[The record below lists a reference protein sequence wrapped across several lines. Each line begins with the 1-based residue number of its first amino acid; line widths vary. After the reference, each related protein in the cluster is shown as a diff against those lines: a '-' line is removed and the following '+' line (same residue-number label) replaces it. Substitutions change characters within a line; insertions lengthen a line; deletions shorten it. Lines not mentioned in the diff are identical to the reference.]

1 MVKTVIMDF
10 LSKFK
15 NKKEFLEKFYELSK
29 FTRSI
34 FRPLLG
40 LIAFNTILMNAA
52 PYFLVYT
59 MSSFY
64 GNKYKFWRPLNEAF
78 YAFRALCMILLFLLL
93 LKVFWQR
100 KDKIL
105 SYMTFFIYV
114 FPVGLSL
121 FVFYLKCGI
130 INHEFYYY
138 VYFCLFAFFGLLLD
152 EEFWYKYYKLV
163 FVLAVCYFINCFDG
177 NLYGK
182 YDTFFSVS
190 MLGLI
195 VVLFLLDKAIW
206 GFVFA
211 SVLCFICYRWQCLSR
226 GICGIG
232 YFFQIPIFIFIYLM
246 RKKARGW
253 VLFSISFFFIV
264 AIYATM
270 EYNPRFYMSM
280 RQRINCR
287 IDLIT
292 QRNMPLE
299 NSMQLALFKVKGY
312 NNTYGNV
319 MKPSPHN
326 VFVEA
331 FYNFGIIAGFW
342 YIIVN
347 ILCLKGLL
355 LLKNRCFWLCLFLH
369 YTIESV
375 IEGNLLCQ
383 RSFIFMHILGIL
395 TYFKAKHNLVT
406 GKTLQEETQ

>member
-1 MVKTVIMDF
+1 MIMDF
-10 LSKFK
+10 LSEFK

-40 LIAFNTILMNAA
+40 LIAFNTILMNAV
-52 PYFLVYT
+52 PCFLVYT
-59 MSSFY
+59 FNKLYTSSY
-64 GNKYKFWRPLNEAF
+64 SYWRNLNEHF
-78 YAFRALCMILLFLLL
+78 YAFRALCMILLFLLSW
-93 LKVFWQR
+93 KTFWQHR
-100 KDKIL
+100 HKIL
-105 SYMTFFIYV
+105 FYKTFFIYV
-114 FPVGLSL
+114 FPIGLSL
-121 FVFYLKCGI
+121 FVFYLRAGM

-138 VYFCLFAFFGLLLD
+138 AYFCLFSFFGLLLD

-163 FVLAVCYFINCFDG
+163 FVLAMCYFINCFDG

-206 GFVFA
+206 GFVLA

-232 YFFQIPIFIFIYLM
+232 YFFQIPIFIFIYLIW
-246 RKKARGW
+246 KKCRWYAFLS
-253 VLFSISFFFIV
+253 VSFFSIV

-270 EYNPRFYMSM
+270 ECNPNFYMCM
-280 RQRINCR
+280 WQKINCR

-299 NSMQLALFKVKGY
+299 KSMQLALFKVKGY

-347 ILCLKGLL
+347 ILCLRGLL
-355 LLKNRCFWLCLFLH
+355 LLKKRCFWLCLFFH

-383 RSFIFMHILGIL
+383 RNFIFIHILGIV
-395 TYFKAKHNLVT
+395 TYLKYKYSSKFPSENNAT
-406 GKTLQEETQ
+406 C

>member
-1 MVKTVIMDF
+1 MVI
-10 LSKFK
+10 
-15 NKKEFLEKFYELSK
+15 KKSFLEMFYELK
-29 FTRSI
+29 NFIKSI

-40 LIAFNTILMNAA
+40 LIVFNSILMNAA

-59 MSSFY
+59 FTKFYSTSYSYWRNVNLSFY
-64 GNKYKFWRPLNEAF
+64 I
-78 YAFRALCMILLFLLL
+78 FRALCMILLFLLSL
-93 LKVFWQR
+93 RVFWQR

-114 FPVGLSL
+114 FPIGLSL
-121 FVFYLKCGI
+121 FVFYLRAGM

-138 VYFCLFAFFGLLLD
+138 VYFCLFSFFGLLLD

-177 NLYGK
+177 NLYAK

-206 GFVFA
+206 GFVFV
-211 SVLCFICYRWQCLSR
+211 SILCFICYRWQCLSI

-232 YFFQIPIFIFIYLM
+232 YFFQIPIFIFIYLIL
-246 RKKARGW
+246 KKCRWYAFLS
-253 VLFSISFFFIV
+253 VSFFSIV

-270 EYNPRFYMSM
+270 ECNPRFYISM
-280 RQRINCR
+280 RQKIDCR
-287 IDLIT
+287 IDLIS

-312 NNTYGNV
+312 NNICANI
-319 MKPSPHN
+319 MHPSPHN

-331 FYNFGIIAGFW
+331 FFNFGIIAGFW

-383 RSFIFMHILGIL
+383 RAFIFIHILGIS
-395 TYFKAKHNLVT
+395 TYLKYKYDKKFSLENKVT
-406 GKTLQEETQ
+406 C